1 MSEPET
7 RVCVCQY
14 ILHVLQTP
22 KGPREDTI
30 SPFLCQNIL
39 IISSSN
45 YSGSVTK
52 ELTLMHV
59 LIKLQTFKMRLTKIL
74 SKGWQLILHSILHL
88 IQASVIIEYFIP
100 VLLFKRTFMM
110 HLLFVDIYGLKLF
123 SSMLQHWNNIKGKKK
138 PYNKLFFIIALCPW
152 NSAFILVYPGTLA
165 REGIEMANIYFSNI
179 Y

>member
-1 MSEPET
+1 MSELEIT
-7 RVCVCQY
+7 LCVSQC

-22 KGPREDTI
+22 KGTREDTI

-39 IISSSN
+39 IISSSE

-88 IQASVIIEYFIP
+88 IQANVIIEYFITL
-100 VLLFKRTFMM
+100 LLFQRTFMM
-110 HLLFVDIYGLKLF
+110 HLCLCVYLCIILKRWSVLWFKSIYMYVATQK
-123 SSMLQHWNNIKGKKK
+123 Q
-138 PYNKLFFIIALCPW
+138 
-152 NSAFILVYPGTLA
+152 
-165 REGIEMANIYFSNI
+165 
-179 Y
+179 

>member
-22 KGPREDTI
+22 KGTREDTI
-30 SPFLCQNIL
+30 SPFLGQNIL

-88 IQASVIIEYFIP
+88 IQARVIIEYFIP
-100 VLLFKRTFMM
+100 ILLFKRTFMM
-110 HLLFVDIYGLKLF
+110 HLFVDIFVSYSKIILWLKT
-123 SSMLQHWNNIKGKKK
+123 ICI
-138 PYNKLFFIIALCPW
+138 YVA
-152 NSAFILVYPGTLA
+152 TLKQ
-165 REGIEMANIYFSNI
+165 Y
-179 Y
+179 

>member
-1 MSEPET
+1 MDDLMSERET

-22 KGPREDTI
+22 KGTREDTI

-88 IQASVIIEYFIP
+88 IQASLIIEYFI
-100 VLLFKRTFMM
+100 TFVIQKDFYDVFV
-110 HLLFVDIYGLKLF
+110 FVDIFVSYSK
-123 SSMLQHWNNIKGKKK
+123 
-138 PYNKLFFIIALCPW
+138 IICP
-152 NSAFILVYPGTLA
+152 
-165 REGIEMANIYFSNI
+165 MA
-179 Y
+179 

>member
-22 KGPREDTI
+22 KGTREDTI

-39 IISSSN
+39 IISFSN

-100 VLLFKRTFMM
+100 VLLFRRTFMM
-110 HLLFVDIYGLKLF
+110 HLLFVDIFVSYSEIILWLKTVC
-123 SSMLQHWNNIKGKKK
+123 I
-138 PYNKLFFIIALCPW
+138 YVA
-152 NSAFILVYPGTLA
+152 TLKQ
-165 REGIEMANIYFSNI
+165 Y
-179 Y
+179 